1 MSDNLYDKI
10 GENCIF
16 MMGAVVKYSQHC
28 YIGQLFLDKT
38 EYRAFVLDI
47 VKKKGNILTLI
58 DVTTYDEYTIE
69 LTPKENKKISN
80 FDVADI
86 IPEDKV
92 FETIKELRKDI
103 VF

>member
-1 MSDNLYDKI
+1 MSDDLYDKI
-10 GENCIF
+10 DENCIF

-28 YIGQLFLDKT
+28 YIGQLFLDRT
-38 EYRAFVLDI
+38 GYRAFVLDI

-69 LTPKENKKISN
+69 LTLKENKKVSN

-92 FETIKELRKDI
+92 SETIKELRKDI